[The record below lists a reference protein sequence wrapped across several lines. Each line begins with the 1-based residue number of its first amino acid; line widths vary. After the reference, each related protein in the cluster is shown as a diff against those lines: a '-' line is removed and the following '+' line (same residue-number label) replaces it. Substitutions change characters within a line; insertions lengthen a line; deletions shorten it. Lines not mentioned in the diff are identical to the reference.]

1 MLELPEACRRNW
13 QLSSRWKQLGP
24 CRNTFVKMSDCPPSD
39 AAGVSWVLM
48 HKFQRWSLS
57 SGRSDS
63 FPHVA
68 SGGTAGRV
76 CRVPCRGICFIA
88 PEEPVIMSSSDR
100 LLFVLAL
107 WGDLRLQTLPYLISL
122 VLLLRLSGLSFSC
135 VVNMEVCEEVFNPKN
150 EVLTKFDLS
159 SNKGNR
165 R

>member
-1 MLELPEACRRNW
+1 
-13 QLSSRWKQLGP
+13 
-24 CRNTFVKMSDCPPSD
+24 
-39 AAGVSWVLM
+39 
-48 HKFQRWSLS
+48 
-57 SGRSDS
+57 
-63 FPHVA
+63 
-68 SGGTAGRV
+68 
-76 CRVPCRGICFIA
+76 
-88 PEEPVIMSSSDR
+88 MSSSDR